1 MYLHVRHS
9 GTFFLRSSYHYF
21 FKNIAHV
28 RSICNFDQSC
38 ILGGFSPQKLLD
50 VSRHPVPFSWAGKL
64 FVFTARKP
72 LHPQH
77 FVFAT
82 KTLLFPCPSLGI
94 QPYPQRFIFSKDSV
108 YGGQISPV
116 YCGFS
121 PSYIAV
127 KTIPVLG
134 GRSLRVQGIHT
145 VLLPIPQCLAVSFS
159 DF

>member
-77 FVFAT
+77 FVFT
-82 KTLLFPCPSLGI
+82 TRTLLLPCLSLGF
-94 QPYPQRFIFSKDSV
+94 QPHPQRIIFSKDSI
-108 YGGQISPV
+108 YGGQISGV

-121 PSYIAV
+121 LYIDC
-127 KTIPVLG
+127 KL
-134 GRSLRVQGIHT
+134 SLSSEAGASESKAYTRYTQYELYT
-145 VLLPIPQCLAVSFS
+145 
-159 DF
+159 